1 MRKPSFDKLTSSLRG
16 MGSMRP
22 MGFPISIEFGVGSLK
37 VLQLAPGDTPSIV
50 AASQLDTPD
59 ELLENAGK
67 RLAYQMEA
75 LPKLIRKGK
84 FKTNRA
90 VCAVPAGQMICKP
103 VQIVPSDDIPI
114 AKLAASALGSQLKC
128 DPDAL
133 LVRCRLAEG
142 ARTGNKVEV
151 VCFAAARDF
160 VARLMGAL
168 KSAKLEPVGIH
179 NEFLAA
185 LRSIDSISTPGQ
197 PMTEASG
204 SASLVLDLGV
214 GTTKAMIVHGTKLVF
229 ARAIEMGARHFD
241 DAIVDQMDCT
251 RTEATRIRL
260 GLARLTPKQAPV
272 AAGGGSAGDADGAP
286 RGRGLKAEPDLSEP
300 LEILGDEISMCLRYH
315 RNLFPDQPVEKVVF
329 LGGQSRQR
337 LVCEHLA
344 RALKLSA
351 QSVDP
356 LARLARSGKVPSE
369 GVDVTTAQP
378 GWAVPV
384 GMCLSPTDL

>member
-1 MRKPSFDKLTSSLRG
+1 MRKPSFDKLTASLKG

-22 MGFPISIEFGVGSLK
+22 VGFPLSIEFGVGSLK
-37 VLQLAPGDTPSIV
+37 VLQLSAGDTPSIV

-59 ELLENAGK
+59 DLIENTGK
-67 RLAYQMEA
+67 RLSFQMEA
-75 LPKLIRKGK
+75 LPKLIKQGK

-90 VCAVPAGQMICKP
+90 VCTVPAGQMICKP
-103 VQIVPSDDIPI
+103 VQIVPSSDIPI
-114 AKLAASALGSQLKC
+114 EKLAASALGSQLKC
-128 DPDAL
+128 DPGAL
-133 LVRCRLAEG
+133 LVRTRAVENAKPNG
-142 ARTGNKVEV
+142 KQEV
-151 VCFAAARDF
+151 VCFAASRDF

-168 KSAKLEPVGIH
+168 KAAKLEPVGIH
-179 NEFLAA
+179 NEFQAA

-197 PMTEASG
+197 PMTETTGA
-204 SASLVLDLGV
+204 ASLVLDLGV
-214 GTTKAMIVHGTKLVF
+214 GTTKAIIAHGTKLVF
-229 ARAIEMGARHFD
+229 ARSIEMGSRHFD
-241 DAIVDQMDCT
+241 DVIIDQMDCT

-260 GLARLTPKQAPV
+260 GLARLVPQHAV
-272 AAGGGSAGDADGAP
+272 VGGGAGEQP
-286 RGRGLKAEPDLSEP
+286 EAEHTKRETHSDPDLSEP

-344 RALKLSA
+344 RVLRLSA

-369 GVDVTTAQP
+369 GVDLTAAQP

>member
-1 MRKPSFDKLTSSLRG
+1 MRKPNFDKLAASLKG
-16 MGSMRP
+16 MSSMRP
-22 MGFPISIEFGVGSLK
+22 MGFPLAIEFGVGSMK

-50 AASQLDTPD
+50 AASQLDTPED
-59 ELLENAGK
+59 LLENTAK
-67 RLAYQMEA
+67 RLSFQMEA
-75 LPKLIRKGK
+75 LPRVIRKGR

-90 VCAVPAGQMICKP
+90 VCSVPAAQMVCKP
-103 VQIVPSDDIPI
+103 VQIVPSSDIPI
-114 AKLAASALGSQLKC
+114 DKLAASALGSQLKC
-128 DPDAL
+128 DPEAL
-133 LVRCRLAEG
+133 LVRCRSVEG
-142 ARTGNKVEV
+142 AMPGGKQEV

-168 KSAKLEPVGIH
+168 KAAKLEPVGIH
-179 NEFLAA
+179 NEFQTA

-197 PMTEASG
+197 TMTETTGA
-204 SASLVLDLGV
+204 ASLVLDLGV
-214 GTTKAMIVHGTKLVF
+214 GATKAMIVHGTKLVF
-229 ARAIEMGARHFD
+229 ARSIEMGSRHFD
-241 DAIVDQMDCT
+241 DEIIEQMDCT
-251 RTEATRIRL
+251 RAEATRIRL
-260 GLARLTPKQAPV
+260 GLARLVPQH
-272 AAGGGSAGDADGAP
+272 AAVGAGSDERDTSSGGHG
-286 RGRGLKAEPDLSEP
+286 EPDLTEP

-344 RALKLSA
+344 RVLRLSA

-369 GVDVTTAQP
+369 GVDLTAAQP

>member
-1 MRKPSFDKLTSSLRG
+1 MLKPRLDKLTASLKG

-22 MGFPISIEFGVGSLK
+22 MGFPLSIEFGVGSLK

-50 AASQLDTPD
+50 AAAQLDTPD
-59 ELLENAGK
+59 ELIGNTGK
-67 RLAYQMEA
+67 RLSFQMDA
-75 LPKLIRKGK
+75 LPKVIKQGK

-90 VCAVPAGQMICKP
+90 VCSVPAGQMICKP
-103 VQIVPSDDIPI
+103 VQIVPSNDIAI
-114 AKLAASALGSQLKC
+114 DKLAASALGAQLKC
-128 DPDAL
+128 DPEAL
-133 LVRCRLAEG
+133 LVRCRAVEG
-142 ARTGNKVEV
+142 AKPNGKQEV

-160 VARLMGAL
+160 VARLMGAI
-168 KSAKLEPVGIH
+168 KAAKLEPVGIH
-179 NEFLAA
+179 NEFQAS
-185 LRSIDSISTPGQ
+185 LRAIDSISTPGQ

-204 SASLVLDLGV
+204 NASLVLDLGTA
-214 GTTKAMIVHGTKLVF
+214 TTKAMIVHGTKLVF
-229 ARAIEMGARHFD
+229 ARSIEMGAKHFD
-241 DAIVDQMDCT
+241 DVIMDQMDAT
-251 RTEATRIRL
+251 RHEATRIRL
-260 GLARLTPKQAPV
+260 GLARLVPQHAAVGGGEPEPV
-272 AAGGGSAGDADGAP
+272 APGGYD
-286 RGRGLKAEPDLSEP
+286 EPDLSEP
-300 LEILGDEISMCLRYH
+300 LEILSDEISMCLRYH

-344 RALKLSA
+344 RVLRLSA

-369 GVDVTTAQP
+369 GVDLTAPQP

>member
-1 MRKPSFDKLTSSLRG
+1 
-16 MGSMRP
+16 
-22 MGFPISIEFGVGSLK
+22 MGFPLSVEFGVGSLK

-59 ELLENAGK
+59 EMIENAGR
-67 RLAYQMEA
+67 RLSFQMEA
-75 LPKLIRKGK
+75 LPKLIKKGK

-90 VCAVPAGQMICKP
+90 VCAVPAGQMICKH
-103 VQIVPSDDIPI
+103 VQIVPSDNIPI
-114 AKLAASALGSQLKC
+114 DKLAASALGSQLKC

-133 LVRCRLAEG
+133 LVRCRLVEG
-142 ARTGNKVEV
+142 ARTGNKLEV

-160 VARLMGAL
+160 VARLMGTL
-168 KSAKLEPVGIH
+168 KAAKLEPVGIH

-185 LRSIDSISTPGQ
+185 LRSIDSISQPGQ
-197 PMTEASG
+197 PMTQADG

-214 GTTKAMIVHGTKLVF
+214 GTTKAMVIHGTKLAF
-229 ARAIEMGARHFD
+229 ARSIELGSRHFD
-241 DAIVDQMDCT
+241 DLIIEQMDCT
-251 RTEATRIRL
+251 RSEATRVRL
-260 GLARLTPKQAPV
+260 GLERLCPKPAAVSAVGGEGAAPV
-272 AAGGGSAGDADGAP
+272 AGPIP
-286 RGRGLKAEPDLSEP
+286 RGRATEPDLAEP
-300 LEILGDEISMCLRYH
+300 MEILSDEISMCLRYH
-315 RNLFPDQPVEKVVF
+315 RNLFPDHPVEKVVF

-337 LVCEHLA
+337 LVCEELA
-344 RALKLSA
+344 RSLRLSA

-369 GVDVTTAQP
+369 GVDVTSPQP